1 MFIVVFRNR
10 KRAQIDAAA
19 YLADAEVMEAM
30 ARAQP
35 GFVSFKS
42 YTADDGEVIALS
54 EWANA
59 EAARAWG
66 SQPDHAIV
74 QAKGRAEYYQDYTLY
89 TCDEPRTHR
98 YERPAA

>member
-10 KRAQIDAAA
+10 KRPDIDEAA
-19 YLADAEVMEAM
+19 YLADAMAM
-30 ARAQP
+30 YALASAQP

-74 QAKGRAEYYQDYTLY
+74 QARGRAEYYQDYTLY

-98 YERPAA
+98 YERPAE

>member
-10 KRAQIDAAA
+10 KRPDIDEAAYGADAAA
-19 YLADAEVMEAM
+19 MEAM
-30 ARAQP
+30 ARVQP

-54 EWANA
+54 EWADA

-66 SQPDHAIV
+66 SQPDHAVV
-74 QAKGRAEYYQDYTLY
+74 QARGRAEYYKDYTLY

>member
-10 KRAQIDAAA
+10 KRAQIDEAA
-19 YLADAEVMEAM
+19 YLADAVAM
-30 ARAQP
+30 YNLAMAQP

-54 EWANA
+54 EWADA

-66 SQPDHAIV
+66 SQPDHALV
-74 QAKGRAEYYQDYTLY
+74 QARGRAEYYQDYTLY
-89 TCDEPRTHR
+89 TCDAPRTHR
-98 YERPAA
+98 YERPEA